1 MLATEVIHI
10 LDVIE
15 KQDILEC
22 TYAAS
27 DHSSVAAIIHD
38 MWEVKCLLENKSTNF
53 PLMLNR
59 YQKEKANM
67 TDETRLMYF
76 VMFDLYHDEAAIPEL
91 VSYLTSCRAVMP
103 REKVKFFS
111 PWHPFFHA
119 ARALATLSHH
129 QIRVPTGSEVLND
142 LDTYLDHIVQWSM
155 IWTMR
160 QRQNTPLAISEV
172 LL

>member
-27 DHSSVAAIIHD
+27 DHSTVAAIIRD
-38 MWEVKCLLENKSTNF
+38 MWEVKCLLEDKNTNF
-53 PLMLNR
+53 PLMLTR
-59 YQKEKANM
+59 YQKEKADM

-76 VMFDLYHDEAAIPEL
+76 VMFHLYHDEAAIPEL
-91 VSYLTSCRAVMP
+91 VSYLVSCRAVAP

-119 ARALATLSHH
+119 AEALATLSHH

-142 LDTYLDHIVQWSM
+142 LETFLEHVVQRSM
-155 IWTMR
+155 LWTMR
-160 QRQNTPLAISEV
+160 RRQNTPLVMSEV